1 MVLRKIQLHTIK
13 MKVFRFIWNIPRM
26 VLIMLISFYQKT
38 LSPDHGVIRGFF
50 PGGYCRYTPSCSD
63 YGKAVIKK
71 HGVFIGE
78 IKAAYRVIRCNPFS
92 KGGIDLPN

>member
-1 MVLRKIQLHTIK
+1 MVLRKIQLHITK
-13 MKVFRFIWNIPRM
+13 MKVLRFTWNIPRM
-26 VLIMLISFYQKT
+26 LLIILISVYQRT
-38 LSPDHGVIRGFF
+38 LSPDHGLLRVFF

-71 HGVFIGE
+71 RGVFIGG